1 MSMVRFKQ
9 SELPALTEERK
20 AALKTLAARPESEV
34 DYSDIPPLTDE
45 FWDNAMR
52 GRFYRPTKTHASVR
66 IDSDV
71 MLWLKSKGRG
81 YQTRL
86 NEILRKAMLEEID
99 KVHGH

>member
-45 FWDNAMR
+45 FWDPCVDGFTAQPKRMPLCGLIR
-52 GRFYRPTKTHASVR
+52 
-66 IDSDV
+66 
-71 MLWLKSKGRG
+71 M
-81 YQTRL
+81 
-86 NEILRKAMLEEID
+86 
-99 KVHGH
+99 